1 MSKQAVEASDKIRG
15 DIFARLDVDKDGKLT
30 RDEWHGG
37 HKAHLHRGS
46 RRHLPHD
53 MDEAPRRPGGPS
65 LFQSSPEEKA
75 ESFAKA
81 DTDSSNTLTQDEF
94 VSYIAD
100 NLHPHHAHKRRQLN
114 PQQEEMRQAFQTR
127 RREQRKERFKGMF
140 AMIDKDSDGVLS
152 KEEFVGGLDRD
163 ALRKASHVDNLAWG
177 RGKHHAAPR
186 DDHVLSARENA
197 RKVRAER
204 EEQLAKIRGG
214 RGQSSAS
221 PASPSEE
228 AAPNPQA
235 AAPATQAAV
244 PQAAVPQADA
254 APTANADQ
262 PEQPAA

>member
-1 MSKQAVEASDKIRG
+1 
-15 DIFARLDVDKDGKLT
+15 
-30 RDEWHGG
+30 
-37 HKAHLHRGS
+37 
-46 RRHLPHD
+46 
-53 MDEAPRRPGGPS
+53 
-65 LFQSSPEEKA
+65 
-75 ESFAKA
+75 
-81 DTDSSNTLTQDEF
+81 
-94 VSYIAD
+94 
-100 NLHPHHAHKRRQLN
+100 
-114 PQQEEMRQAFQTR
+114 
-127 RREQRKERFKGMF
+127 
-140 AMIDKDSDGVLS
+140 
-152 KEEFVGGLDRD
+152 
-163 ALRKASHVDNLAWG
+163 VDNLAWG